1 MCSESK
7 GIGYRV
13 WGIGF
18 IFLISLASA
27 SPANNRIQE
36 AAYILMLGADT
47 ARAEELL
54 RSALDSPDVLMREKL
69 NAHLYLARISEARRD
84 TLNAARHYVFLKNNS
99 QDVSLVYMAAEK
111 ERIFGKA
118 EKKIRVAQEK
128 SSPKQREKFPASGS
142 DCIKEG
148 ELLAQYLEVYNCP
161 NKNSLHLV
169 SKRNGTEIGS
179 IPYTDVPAKV
189 FLIYDGLYLYC
200 KNFLYFHKLN
210 LENLKTYAWR
220 IPTLEVQDIEDMGDK
235 IYVLDIDGNIS
246 LLNKNSGQPVIPA
259 IKSDAE
265 MFFEP
270 GVGLIGV
277 YQKNG
282 GISVFDTLLNKLWD
296 YQIDGKI
303 DTAVAKSDSVIF
315 YLQDGNSEILYTRHY
330 QKFTLPDN
338 TDSDSLLAFESGNA
352 FAWYRIAEREN
363 SDSAWRR
370 AVIYGARKP
379 EFSQLIFARYA
390 EKTGA
395 KWVKYLPVSSK
406 MLYPQMFSDAN
417 WLFVYDFGSQSIL
430 RFSLETG
437 KEGDAI
443 SLPKD
448 REYTVRYNEPPW
460 LVLSSGDWLLPFS
473 LREQK
478 NIPIEMTGMPF
489 SFLRSRDSIY
499 IGLLNGFVLKYF
511 MPSMRLEWSDKVSSA
526 PVLLSRGGNGIYS
539 FSQGKISL
547 LSSRQAAH
555 KVGHELSGVAY
566 FKYKNGMFAV
576 ASEDGDVQIF
586 SESEGFRQLGAFAV
600 RTPIVSLELLENN
613 GKTYAL
619 TGGVN
624 QTLSLYEIPSG
635 THVWTFNSKGSAY
648 MQPVLHGS
656 HIWIDQ
662 DGSVAAIDINSGKI
676 AKKHSIFGS
685 GASINIHGNTLYCAT
700 SEKLLYAFPL

>member
-1 MCSESK
+1 MYK
-7 GIGYRV
+7 IL
-13 WGIGF
+13 F
-18 IFLISLASA
+18 ILSISLVFA
-27 SPANNRIQE
+27 SPANNKIQE

-47 ARAEELL
+47 AQAQELL
-54 RSALDSPDVLMREKL
+54 HSALNFPDVLMREKL
-69 NAHLYLARISEARRD
+69 NAHLYLAKIAEVKQD
-84 TLNAARHYVFLKNNS
+84 TLSATKHYAFIKNNS

-111 ERIFGKA
+111 EKLLATA
-118 EKKIRVAQEK
+118 EKKIKIAQEI
-128 SSPKQREKFPASGS
+128 SSPIQKEKSMVS
-142 DCIKEG
+142 NLDCVKEG
-148 ELLAQYLEVYNCP
+148 ELLTPLIEVYNCP

-169 SKRNGTEIGS
+169 SKKNGTEIGN

-189 FLIYDGLYLYC
+189 FLIYDGIFLYC

-220 IPTLEVQDIEDMGDK
+220 IPTLEVQDIESMGDK
-235 IYVLDIDGNIS
+235 IYVLDINGNIS
-246 LLNKNSGQPVIPA
+246 LLNKNSGQPISPA

-265 MFFEP
+265 IFFEP
-270 GVGLIGV
+270 GVGLIGT

-303 DTAVAKSDSVIF
+303 DTAITKSDSVIF
-315 YLQDGNSEILYTRHY
+315 YLQNGSSEVLYTRHY
-330 QKFTLPDN
+330 QKFTLPN
-338 TDSDSLLAFESGNA
+338 NINSDSLLAFESGNA
-352 FAWYRIAEREN
+352 FAWYSIAEREN
-363 SDSAWRR
+363 SDSVWKR

-379 EFSQLIFARYA
+379 EFSQLIFSKYA
-390 EKTGA
+390 EKVGA
-395 KWVKYLPVSSK
+395 KWVKYLPISSK

-417 WLFVYDFGSQSIL
+417 WLFVYDFGSQNIL
-430 RFSLETG
+430 KFSLETG
-437 KEGDAI
+437 KEGEAI

-460 LVLSSGDWLLPFS
+460 LILSSGDWLLPFS

-478 NIPIEMTGMPF
+478 NVPIEMTGMPF

-511 MPSMRLEWSDKVSSA
+511 MPSMRLEWSNKVSSA
-526 PVLLSRGGNGIYS
+526 PVLLSRGKSGIYS

-547 LSSRQAAH
+547 LSSKQAAH
-555 KVGHELSGVAY
+555 KVGQELGGVAY

-586 SESEGFRQLGAFAV
+586 SESEGFRQLGTLAV

-619 TGGVN
+619 IGGAN
-624 QTLSLYEIPSG
+624 QTLSFYEIPSG
-635 THVWTFNSKGSAY
+635 THIWTFNSKGSAY

-676 AKKHSIFGS
+676 AKRHSIFGN

-700 SEKLLYAFPL
+700 SEKLLYAFSL